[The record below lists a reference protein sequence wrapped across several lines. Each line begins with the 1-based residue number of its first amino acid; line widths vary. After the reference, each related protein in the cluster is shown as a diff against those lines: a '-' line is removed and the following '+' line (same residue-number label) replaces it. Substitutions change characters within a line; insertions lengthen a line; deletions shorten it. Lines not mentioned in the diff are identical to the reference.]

1 MGGEPNG
8 VRAELGKQKPRG
20 CRTQELA
27 RSRAQEKCAAEK
39 GRLIELR
46 EHQSC
51 GAKPLC
57 CRKRR
62 NLFGWGAPAIGDW
75 PSRFVHMAAHSA
87 LRRDGG
93 LRSSHSICLRFFLRS
108 M

>member
-1 MGGEPNG
+1 MNFSPFSCPIFLGHSKAMAAASKASGCFIGGEPNS
-8 VRAELGKQKPRG
+8 VRAELGKQKPRS

-39 GRLIELR
+39 GRLLELS
-46 EHQSC
+46 ENQSC

-62 NLFGWGAPAIGDW
+62 NLFG
-75 PSRFVHMAAHSA
+75 
-87 LRRDGG
+87 
-93 LRSSHSICLRFFLRS
+93 
-108 M
+108 